1 MSYILDA
8 LRKAEMERELS
19 RVPGIASRQ
28 QFAHAA
34 GRFSPRL
41 WLPLTAALAVGVAAS
56 WLLLR
61 EEAPFQAQAAAVSGA
76 GERAPMAA
84 AAPPPVAPAN
94 AAPPAAPPEPLAVLQ
109 ADEEPMLQAI
119 APAEAPEPALQV
131 EAAAVVDE
139 PPAPPLNE
147 RQAIDDVPAA
157 AEPAQAAAPVKAGSG
172 GVREPADV
180 VAMIAAEAERG
191 FPPVERP
198 AQPARQQRS
207 GPATPPEAG
216 EEEPLPPLLTTLPYR
231 FQSTVPKIVI
241 NAQAYAEEAQARFVI
256 INMNKYQE
264 GQSTPE
270 GIVIERIGKEH
281 LILSYQGQPFRMQ
294 R

>member
-19 RVPGIASRQ
+19 RVPGISSRQ
-28 QFAHAA
+28 QFARAV
-34 GRFSPRL
+34 GRFPPRL
-41 WLPLTAALAVGVAAS
+41 WLPLTAALAVGVATT

-61 EEAPFQAQAAAVSGA
+61 EEAPFQAQAAVVSGA
-76 GERAPMAA
+76 GGSAPMAA
-84 AAPPPVAPAN
+84 APPPPVASAI
-94 AAPPAAPPEPLAVLQ
+94 AAPPAALPEPQ
-109 ADEEPMLQAI
+109 ADEEPVLPAVAI
-119 APAEAPEPALQV
+119 AEAPAPALQA
-131 EAAAVVDE
+131 EAAAVADE
-139 PPAPPLNE
+139 PQAPPPNE
-147 RQAIDDVPAA
+147 QQTVDDAPVVS
-157 AEPAQAAAPVKAGSG
+157 EPTQAATPVKAESG

-191 FPPVERP
+191 FLPVERP
-198 AQPARQQRS
+198 AQPARQLRP
-207 GPATPPEAG
+207 GPATSPEAG
-216 EEEPLPPLLTTLPYR
+216 GEEVLPPLLTTLPYR
-231 FQSTVPKIVI
+231 FQSTVPKLVI
-241 NAQAYAEEAQARFVI
+241 NAQAYAEEAEARFVI

-270 GIVIERIGKEH
+270 GVVIESIGKEH